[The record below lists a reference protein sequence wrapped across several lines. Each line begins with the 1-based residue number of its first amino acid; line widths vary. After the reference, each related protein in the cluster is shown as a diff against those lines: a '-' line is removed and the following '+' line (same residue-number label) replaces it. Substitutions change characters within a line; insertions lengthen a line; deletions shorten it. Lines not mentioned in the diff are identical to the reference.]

1 MYRCPESFRAFT
13 ANANDVADLAR
24 VLYFTKI
31 VRELRFPNGNVVRVL
46 PGQRFEFWD
55 GSVRPLTVQDAAMFA
70 MDACGAKGWKAAAAK
85 LAKLAA

>member
-24 VLYFTKI
+24 VLYFTK
-31 VRELRFPNGNVVRVL
+31 VVRDLRLPGGTVRVY
-46 PGQRFEFWD
+46 PGQRVLTPGGE
-55 GSVRPLTVQDAAMFA
+55 RTMTVQDAAMFA

-85 LAKLAA
+85 LAKIAA